1 MGKIA
6 VVILCHGDDQV
17 ENLEPL
23 PADTF
28 TGADLVVVALS
39 SGRMPSLQFRC
50 LVFRPTHGVTG
61 FNAGANRDEGLGR
74 VLAIYPDASVV
85 FLDGDCRP
93 SPDWL
98 RHHAD
103 LLTSSMPM
111 VTCGTRRERCR
122 PDARLED
129 VSWDGRIW
137 LPTFRPGFDAWVQ
150 ARCDVDGH
158 RTTWSCSLG
167 VNRPALLRLRTAGRW
182 LWRSPRIFPPFF
194 DGRWG
199 GEDTALG
206 VVAWEAGCSI
216 AMLDPLRSHVD
227 HEPHRS
233 RAAKENLD
241 LVPEFTR
248 SVRSCAFWSTF
259 EGQEAP

>member
-1 MGKIA
+1 MSKIS

-17 ENLEPL
+17 EHLESL

-28 TGADLVVVALS
+28 AGADLVVVVLS
-39 SGRMPSLQFRC
+39 SGRMPATRFRC

-61 FNAGANRDEGLGR
+61 FNAGANRDEGLER
-74 VLAIYPDASVV
+74 VLAIHPDASVI
-85 FLDGDCRP
+85 FLDGDCAP

-103 LLTSSMPM
+103 LLGSPLPT

-122 PDARLED
+122 TDARLED
-129 VSWDGRIW
+129 VGWDGRIW
-137 LPTFRPGFDAWVQ
+137 PPTFIPGFDAPILSRV
-150 ARCDVDGH
+150 DVDGH

-167 VNRPALLRLRTAGRW
+167 INRPALRRLRMAGMN
-182 LWRSPRIFPPFF
+182 LWRSHRIFPPFF

-216 AMLDPLRSHVD
+216 VMLDPLRSHVD

-241 LVPEFTR
+241 LVPDFIR
-248 SVRSCAFWSTF
+248 SVRACAFWSTF